1 MPEGRDEGEAAMKVE
16 ARTVKNTAIHLN
28 APLSLCI
35 NREEDVPA
43 DSLAAVFAYTAPL
56 PELMEI
62 TVTEGE
68 ETVFHGIVDEQSL
81 VCSGGEIAVEISA
94 RSMAALLLDNEARPQ
109 SYDRP
114 GAADIFRRHIL
125 PLGLTEYCCGIKER
139 PARFEILKGM
149 SQWQA
154 LSLFCRSCL
163 DSVPAV
169 TPEGCVLMCG
179 YKRGEEPLCFGGK
192 GGRPYTE
199 ACIKIKRC
207 KRLSRVFVKTSAGQ
221 GYDMIIEDSKALRG
235 GVKRERFLNA
245 SDPLSVP
252 VSRADIMLENG
263 RKHSFEITLT
273 CPGRMTAALGRAAQ
287 VEARGEIFENLQV
300 SGLQYKLLSG
310 AETTTLVLNRI
321 KEDI

>member
-1 MPEGRDEGEAAMKVE
+1 MRFEALSAM
-16 ARTVKNTAIHLN
+16 NHTAIDLC

-35 NREEDVPA
+35 NREEGAPA
-43 DSLAAVFAYTAPL
+43 DDMTAIFAYTALL
-56 PELMEI
+56 PELTEI
-62 TVTEGE
+62 IVTEGE
-68 ETVFHGIVDEQSL
+68 EIVFRGIVDEQSL
-81 VCSGGEIAVEISA
+81 ICTGNEKALQISA

-125 PLGLTEYCCGIKER
+125 PMGLTKYCCGKKER
-139 PARFEILKGM
+139 PARFEITKGM
-149 SQWQA
+149 SQWQV

-163 DSVPAV
+163 DSVPVV
-169 TPEGCVLMCG
+169 TPEGFVLMCG
-179 YKRGEEPLCFGGK
+179 YERGKEPLCFGGK
-192 GGRPYTE
+192 KGYSYIE

-207 KRLSRVFVKTSAGQ
+207 KRLSRIFVKTSAGQ
-221 GYDMIIEDSKALRG
+221 GYDMIIEDREALRG

-245 SDPLSVP
+245 SNP
-252 VSRADIMLENG
+252 VSTPVSGADAMLENG
-263 RKHSFEITLT
+263 RKQSLEITLA

-287 VEARGEIFENLQV
+287 VEANGVKYNNLYV
-300 SGLQYKLLSG
+300 GGLQYKLLSG